1 MQTTLGFVGAGRVGR
16 ALGRQ
21 LRELRWKI
29 GAVVTRSESSARSAV
44 RFIGEGIPFG
54 VLSRR
59 ILTSSVIIIATPDAA
74 IEQVA
79 EELARIGAEEL
90 QDRIVLHTSGALDSR
105 VLRPVRECGG
115 AVGSMHPLQSFSGV
129 AVPPLE
135 GRLFAVEGDAA
146 AVKMARKIARALGGA
161 PMSLE
166 ARKKP
171 LYHAAGALAAGHSL
185 VVVEAAVQL
194 MMSLGIKR
202 AEASRALVAMTRQVL
217 ENYERLGPRAAW
229 TGPLSRGDHEV
240 VAKHL
245 QVLQDYSPEYKAA
258 YEALNQLAE
267 RVLAKE
273 AIVVSETAP
282 AISKNVKVKVLSI
295 GGKG

>member
-44 RFIGEGIPFG
+44 RFIGEGTPFG

-59 ILTSSVIIIATPDAA
+59 ILTSSVIIIATPDGG
-74 IEQVA
+74 IEQVSQ
-79 EELARIGAEEL
+79 ELARIGAEEL
-90 QDRIVLHTSGALDSR
+90 RDHIVLHTSGALDSSI
-105 VLRPVRECGG
+105 LHAVRACG
-115 AVGSMHPLQSFSGV
+115 AAAGSMHPLQTFSGV
-129 AVPPLE
+129 AVPPLG
-135 GRLFAVEGDAA
+135 GRLFAIEGDAA
-146 AVKMARKIARALGGA
+146 AVKMARKISRALGGA
-161 PMSLE
+161 PMSVE

-171 LYHAAGALAAGHSL
+171 LYHAAGTLAAGHSL
-185 VVVEAAVQL
+185 VVVESAVQL

-202 AEASRALVAMTRQVL
+202 AEASKALVAMTRQVL

-229 TGPLSRGDHEV
+229 TGPLSRGDYEV

-245 QVLQDYSPEYKAA
+245 QALQDYSPEYKTA

-273 AIVVSETAP
+273 AAAFAEAK
-282 AISKNVKVKVLSI
+282 AANSKNLKSKVLSI
-295 GGKG
+295 GGNG